1 MHLNYLPGP
10 SFSVSWVHHKSAVSG
25 VPCVSSGELIS
36 SCNPP
41 GRCQPSRIPGRL
53 SNWEPAHSLMEDAIS
68 GAKIAPC
75 LLALAIACL
84 PLCLQLGEG
93 LVRSQLA
100 LLWSILYSFFFFF
113 KLYNIVLV
121 LPNPLF
127 YEQVRLCLRLELF
140 TEKFSLSLFF
150 SLPGYPTVW
159 VAISR

>member
-1 MHLNYLPGP
+1 MHCPRWSVHLNYLPGP

-100 LLWSILYSFFFFF
+100 LLWSILYSFFFFLNF
-113 KLYNIVLV
+113 TILYWFCQIL
-121 LPNPLF
+121 
-127 YEQVRLCLRLELF
+127 Y
-140 TEKFSLSLFF
+140 SM
-150 SLPGYPTVW
+150 
-159 VAISR
+159 SRSGCALG